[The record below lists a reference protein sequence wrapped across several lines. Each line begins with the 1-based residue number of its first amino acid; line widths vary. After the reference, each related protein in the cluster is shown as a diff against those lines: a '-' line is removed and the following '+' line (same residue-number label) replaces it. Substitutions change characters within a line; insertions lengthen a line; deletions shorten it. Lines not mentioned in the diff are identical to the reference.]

1 MKKFLAMLLS
11 LVMVLSL
18 AACGGGNGGET
29 TPPAGS
35 GASQPDGGQNTDAPA
50 GKTVKVGLICIGDEN
65 DQGYTY
71 NFIRGKEAATEALD
85 AKGISV
91 EWVVKWNIGE
101 DSGCEDA
108 NIELADEGCDLIIN
122 NSFGFE
128 PFMLKVAPDYP
139 DIEFISCTNQ
149 ASWGDGLDNTHN
161 AFANIYEGRYLA
173 GVVAGMKLQQMIDEG
188 TITADKA
195 VIGYVGAFSFAEVV
209 SGFTSYFL
217 GARSVCPSVT
227 MKVQFVGS
235 WSDATEEANAASALA
250 DMGCVMISQHSD
262 NTTPATTAQSKGV
275 FHTGYNNDMISVA
288 PEASLIGTRINW
300 APYFEY
306 AIESVANG
314 ESFDQDWCHGMD
326 MDAVVMTDLN
336 EAIAAP
342 GTAEKLAEVEADIR
356 SGKLQVFDTSTFTI
370 AGAKLETAFALDT
383 DGDFAPDSE
392 EAVFDGAFHESYF
405 QSAPYF
411 NLPIDGIERLNEEYG

>member
-29 TPPAGS
+29 TPPADS

-50 GKTVKVGLICIGDEN
+50 ATTVKVGLICIGDEN

-139 DIEFISCTNQ
+139 EIE
-149 ASWGDGLDNTHN
+149 
-161 AFANIYEGRYLA
+161 
-173 GVVAGMKLQQMIDEG
+173 
-188 TITADKA
+188 
-195 VIGYVGAFSFAEVV
+195 
-209 SGFTSYFL
+209 
-217 GARSVCPSVT
+217 
-227 MKVQFVGS
+227 
-235 WSDATEEANAASALA
+235 
-250 DMGCVMISQHSD
+250 
-262 NTTPATTAQSKGV
+262 
-275 FHTGYNNDMISVA
+275 
-288 PEASLIGTRINW
+288 
-300 APYFEY
+300 
-306 AIESVANG
+306 
-314 ESFDQDWCHGMD
+314 
-326 MDAVVMTDLN
+326 
-336 EAIAAP
+336 
-342 GTAEKLAEVEADIR
+342 
-356 SGKLQVFDTSTFTI
+356 
-370 AGAKLETAFALDT
+370 
-383 DGDFAPDSE
+383 
-392 EAVFDGAFHESYF
+392 
-405 QSAPYF
+405 
-411 NLPIDGIERLNEEYG
+411 